1 MLGIFGQSRKF
12 SQLLD
17 AKWKSLYRL
26 AFSWCHDPDLAKDI
40 VQDALTKAY
49 RKRAQLKD
57 IKTLDAWL
65 YKILANSWRD
75 QYRGLKPTV
84 DIDEV
89 TLVTKFGPA
98 EEYDRTRI
106 VNAVRH
112 AIEQLNQEQRLVI
125 TLVDLEGLSYSEV
138 AEILSIPIG
147 TVMSRLCRARNN
159 LKLHLKKHGNEASQE
174 NSSIRRIK

>member
-1 MLGIFGQSRKF
+1 MLGLFGQSRKF
-12 SQLLD
+12 SQQLD

-26 AFSWCHDPDLAKDI
+26 AFSWCHDPDLANDI
-40 VQDALTKAY
+40 VQDTLTKAY

-65 YKILANSWRD
+65 YKILANTWRD
-75 QYRGLKPTV
+75 QYRSQKPTISV
-84 DIDEV
+84 DDI
-89 TLVTKFGPA
+89 TLATKFGPG

-106 VNAVRH
+106 VSSVRR
-112 AIEQLNQEQRLVI
+112 AIDKLNQEQRLVV
-125 TLVDLEGLSYSEV
+125 TLVDLEGLAYSEV

-159 LKLHLKKHGNEASQE
+159 LKQHLKEFNSQTSKN
-174 NSSIRRIK
+174 NSTIRRIK